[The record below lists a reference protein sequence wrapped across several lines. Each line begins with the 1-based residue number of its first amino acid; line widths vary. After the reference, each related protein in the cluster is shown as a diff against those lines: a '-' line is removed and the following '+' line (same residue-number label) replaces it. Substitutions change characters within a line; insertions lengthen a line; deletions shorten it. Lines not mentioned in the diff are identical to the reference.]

1 MSDSKQVAVWLFIC
15 AFFVFLMVI
24 IGGLTRLTE
33 SGLSIVEWRP
43 VTGAIPPIS
52 EEDWK
57 QEFDKYRSSPEFKKK
72 NKNFELDNFKNIF
85 WLEYIHRLLGRIIG
99 FVFLFPL
106 FYFLLRRKI
115 SFGIFLKLAAIFV
128 LGGVQ
133 GFMGWYMVKSGLVND
148 PAVSHYRLALH
159 LGLAFIIF
167 ALIFWLALKNSVVGS
182 QRSEIRGNN
191 YCHPEFILGS
201 GSRTKFGMTY
211 WLSWGITFLIF
222 IQTLL
227 GALVA
232 GLDAGLIYNS
242 FPLMGSGLIPEE
254 AYKSIGS
261 IFEDHATVQANHR
274 FGAYILTLA
283 MVIYT
288 IYCYKIF
295 KKLNLLKYLLI
306 QTALFV
312 IQFLL
317 GVVTLIYQVPLVF
330 ASLHQSNAMILFAIS
345 LFINFRLYVIVR
357 QS

>member
-1 MSDSKQVAVWLFIC
+1 MSHSKQVAVWLFTC

-43 VTGAIPPIS
+43 VTGALPPIS

-72 NKNFELDNFKNIF
+72 NKNFELDDFKNIF

-99 FVFLFPL
+99 FVFLLPL
-106 FYFLLRRKI
+106 FYFLFQRKI
-115 SFGIFLKLAAIFV
+115 SFGIFLKLAAIFA

-133 GFMGWYMVKSGLVND
+133 GFMGWYMVKSGLIDN
-148 PAVSHYRLALH
+148 PAVSHYRLTLH
-159 LGLAFIIF
+159 LALAFIIF
-167 ALIFWLALKNSVVGS
+167 ALIFLMALSFYNRG
-182 QRSEIRGNN
+182 QRSEVRDQAIGV
-191 YCHPEFILGS
+191 YYFSIFITL
-201 GSRTKFGMTY
+201 
-211 WLSWGITFLIF
+211 LIF
-222 IQTLL
+222 LQTLL
-227 GALVA
+227 GGLVA

-242 FPLMGSGLIPEE
+242 FPLMGNGLIPEE

-283 MVIYT
+283 IITYA
-288 IYCYKIF
+288 IYCYGVF
-295 KKLNLLKYLLI
+295 KKLSLLKYLFI
-306 QTALFV
+306 QLTVFA

-317 GVVTLIYQVPLVF
+317 GVVTLIYQVPLIF

-357 QS
+357 QI